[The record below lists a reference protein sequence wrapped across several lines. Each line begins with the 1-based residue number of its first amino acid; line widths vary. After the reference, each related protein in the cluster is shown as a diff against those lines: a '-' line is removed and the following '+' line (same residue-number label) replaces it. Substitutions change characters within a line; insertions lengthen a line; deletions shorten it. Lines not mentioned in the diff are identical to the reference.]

1 MDICVDGITAF
12 ASQPMVSYRYVIEL
26 KNSTISISME
36 DRSSKKRWSESSVG
50 LFKGNMVKSDYVLP
64 DNAIPDTS
72 AADYFEYFRDALEGP
87 TDVSDVRRNLYLFRG
102 GVVRLELAVTIR
114 NLYSTKTTKYVF
126 HLEPV
131 PEERIYILESKV
143 RDLQDE
149 VEKLRGID
157 ASP

>member
-1 MDICVDGITAF
+1 M
-12 ASQPMVSYRYVIEL
+12 
-26 KNSTISISME
+26 
-36 DRSSKKRWSESSVG
+36 
-50 LFKGNMVKSDYVLP
+50 
-64 DNAIPDTS
+64 
-72 AADYFEYFRDALEGP
+72 
-87 TDVSDVRRNLYLFRG
+87 
-102 GVVRLELAVTIR
+102 AVTIR

-157 ASP
+157 ASPPFVKLTTLKKDGSLDLCW